1 MERRERTAE
10 AIGRRLRATRKALDL
25 KQGPFLALC
34 DIAQNT
40 YSAWE
45 TGARRP
51 SVDEAARLCD
61 AHKLTLDWIYLGDAS
76 GLPLKI
82 TSKLPRSMLIADDT

>member
-1 MERRERTAE
+1 MDRPERTAE
-10 AIGRRLRATRKALDL
+10 AIGRRLRATREATGL

-40 YSAWE
+40 YSQWE

-51 SVDEAARLCD
+51 SIDEAIRLCD

-82 TSKLPRSMLIADDT
+82 TSKLPRSMILAGGG